1 MHNRCFK
8 MRKLLLVI
16 LFFLVACVA
25 TSAFFFGH
33 ERTPMERF
41 KEGMNFARFVTYTD
55 SDFDYQFEYPSFLR
69 QEQVDGYGCG
79 HVRFG
84 YHDGVNIVMECKV
97 VPESVYTFRRG
108 DLIRRGLLDDMPD
121 YAYASHYIRRDK
133 RWYVLTLYSP
143 SDYQKAVARILY
155 KVEKWR
161 ADMPFKLFP
170 KRSHHER
177 KAR

>member
-1 MHNRCFK
+1 

-69 QEQVDGYGCG
+69 Q
-79 HVRFG
+79 
-84 YHDGVNIVMECKV
+84 
-97 VPESVYTFRRG
+97 
-108 DLIRRGLLDDMPD
+108 
-121 YAYASHYIRRDK
+121 
-133 RWYVLTLYSP
+133 
-143 SDYQKAVARILY
+143 
-155 KVEKWR
+155 
-161 ADMPFKLFP
+161 
-170 KRSHHER
+170 
-177 KAR
+177 

>member
-1 MHNRCFK
+1 MK
-8 MRKLLLVI
+8 KLLFFI
-16 LFFLVACVA
+16 LLFIIACCVA
-25 TSAFFFGH
+25 MFLLQPDQR
-33 ERTPMERF
+33 EPQERF
-41 KEGMNFARFVTYTD
+41 KEGMNFEQFSVYTD
-55 SDFDYQFEYPSFLR
+55 SIFDYQFEYPSFLR

-133 RWYVLTLYSP
+133 RWYVLTLYYP

-155 KVEKWR
+155 KVEKWG

-177 KAR
+177 KAG